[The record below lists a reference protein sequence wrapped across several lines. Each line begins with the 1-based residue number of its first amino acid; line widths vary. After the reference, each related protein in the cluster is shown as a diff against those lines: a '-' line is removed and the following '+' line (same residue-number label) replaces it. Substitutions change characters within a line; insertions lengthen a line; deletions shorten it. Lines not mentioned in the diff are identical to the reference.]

1 MKFRQIKNC
10 LLSPAYLTVH
20 RLGCR
25 PLGITPSKVRWG
37 LNLHL
42 QAHTKAVPA
51 PRLWGERARLHM
63 DTAPL
68 DPSLTFTLTLHLSS
82 GIQECQAPAGLLD
95 QVYRSCQ
102 EILAHQK
109 ATSASPWVPALRK
122 PVLLQQ
128 RLLSHSGWLIFC
140 ILNLQVDIV
149 WETSMDVVDLRAPEK
164 VTGNLTYCVI
174 LSKVLMYI
182 LVFLLYCFWF
192 IFTNWGETLKLYVR
206 SNVD

>member
-10 LLSPAYLTVH
+10 LLSSCFPQFTGWAVGLVRDH
-20 RLGCR
+20 SQQSPVR
-25 PLGITPSKVRWG
+25 PELAP
-37 LNLHL
+37 L
-42 QAHTKAVPA
+42 QAHTCAVQP
-51 PRLWGERARLHM
+51 PRVVGERARLHM

-68 DPSLTFTLTLHLSS
+68 ICLLHSPWLCISPLWNS
-82 GIQECQAPAGLLD
+82 ECQAPAGLLD
-95 QVYRSCQ
+95 RSVQ
-102 EILAHQK
+102 ELPGDPGTPESHISEPMSPSVQK
-109 ATSASPWVPALRK
+109 ASIVY
-122 PVLLQQ
+122 Q

-149 WETSMDVVDLRAPEK
+149 WETSMDVVDLRALEK

-182 LVFLLYCFWF
+182 LVFLLYCF
-192 IFTNWGETLKLYVR
+192 IYFTNWGETLKLYVR